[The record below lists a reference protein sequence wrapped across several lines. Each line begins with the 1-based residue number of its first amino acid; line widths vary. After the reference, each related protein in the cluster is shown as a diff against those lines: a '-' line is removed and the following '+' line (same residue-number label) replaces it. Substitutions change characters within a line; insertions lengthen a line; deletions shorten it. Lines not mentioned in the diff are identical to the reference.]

1 MSDRIDLLDRKNFV
15 DNVIKI
21 VNQISDNKKG
31 CCFAIEGGW
40 GIGKTFVI
48 EEVEK
53 QLKDLQSEETN
64 SDRYF
69 VFHYNCWQYDYY
81 EEPSVAII
89 SAMTASI
96 QEENAIFSERVDN
109 TVKAGCE
116 LAVKKLKEIAG
127 ILLENRIG
135 VNLIS
140 IVEEIKEKGDEE
152 QKAIFEFDKM
162 FNFSQT
168 IEKVRKELQ
177 EIAEER
183 TIVLVVDELD
193 RCIPGYAIKVLER
206 LHHIFYG
213 LENAVVIMAIDRT
226 QLEHSVEEMFG
237 AKNDSGSMDIEK
249 YLKKFI
255 DFSMVLDNGKVN
267 ESLEQKYDFYFQRF
281 EVERAGDNEKMKKT
295 LSMLLSEIDIRRQEK
310 IIEKAHLVHSLIC
323 NENVHISVLV
333 FEIMFEI
340 MKIWGMDMGY
350 ILDVCENIMVGRNT
364 DGRKVEILKQIVE
377 NAYDNYAD
385 YGHRPGRRIA
395 DNLYGDIYFYFWR
408 LFDNQHNIHITL
420 NGEREKLEKGLE
432 IARKYCEFCEI
443 IK

>member
-1 MSDRIDLLDRKNFV
+1 MSDRIDLLNRENFIG
-15 DNVIKI
+15 NVIK
-21 VNQISDNKKG
+21 VVSQMSDNKKG

-53 QLKDLQSEETN
+53 QLKDIQSEETN

-89 SAMTASI
+89 SAMTASV
-96 QEENAIFSERVDN
+96 QEYNNIFSEGVDN

-116 LAVKKLKEIAG
+116 WVIEKLKEIAG
-127 ILLENRIG
+127 ILIENRIG

-140 IVEEIKEKGDEE
+140 IAEEIKEKRDED
-152 QKAIFEFDKM
+152 QMSAFDFDQM

-168 IEKVRKELQ
+168 IEKVRRNLQ
-177 EIAEER
+177 EIAKHR

-213 LENAVVIMAIDRT
+213 LENIVVIMAIDRT

-295 LSMLLSEIDIRRQEK
+295 LS
-310 IIEKAHLVHSLIC
+310 
-323 NENVHISVLV
+323 SV
-333 FEIMFEI
+333 
-340 MKIWGMDMGY
+340 
-350 ILDVCENIMVGRNT
+350 C
-364 DGRKVEILKQIVE
+364 
-377 NAYDNYAD
+377 
-385 YGHRPGRRIA
+385 
-395 DNLYGDIYFYFWR
+395 
-408 LFDNQHNIHITL
+408 
-420 NGEREKLEKGLE
+420 
-432 IARKYCEFCEI
+432 
-443 IK
+443 

>member
-1 MSDRIDLLDRKNFV
+1 MSDKIDLLDRKNFIG
-15 DNVIKI
+15 NVIKI
-21 VNQISDNKKG
+21 VNQMSDNKKG

-53 QLKDLQSEETN
+53 QLRKLQSEETN

-96 QEENAIFSERVDN
+96 QEENAIFSEGVDN

-127 ILLENRIG
+127 IFIENRIG

-140 IVEEIKEKGDEE
+140 IAEDIKEKRDEE
-152 QKAIFEFDKM
+152 QEAIFEFDKM

-193 RCIPGYAIKVLER
+193 RCIPEYAIKVLER

-213 LENAVVIMAIDRT
+213 LENVVVIMAIDRT

-237 AKNDSGSMDIEK
+237 AKNDNNSMDIEK

-281 EVERAGDNEKMKKT
+281 EVERAGDNEEMKKT

-333 FEIMFEI
+333 FEVMYEI
-340 MKIWGMDMGY
+340 MKIWDINMSLILEICDDAGY
-350 ILDVCENIMVGRNT
+350 SYD
-364 DGRKVEILKQIVE
+364 RKTEILKNIME
-377 NAYDNYAD
+377 NAYENFAD
-385 YGHRPGRRIA
+385 GVNISARRIVN
-395 DNLYGDIYFYFWR
+395 NLYGDIYFYILCICNYQPQVRIYSTGDRPR
-408 LFDNQHNIHITL
+408 LDRY
-420 NGEREKLEKGLE
+420 GE
-432 IARKYCEFCEI
+432 IVRKYCEFCEI